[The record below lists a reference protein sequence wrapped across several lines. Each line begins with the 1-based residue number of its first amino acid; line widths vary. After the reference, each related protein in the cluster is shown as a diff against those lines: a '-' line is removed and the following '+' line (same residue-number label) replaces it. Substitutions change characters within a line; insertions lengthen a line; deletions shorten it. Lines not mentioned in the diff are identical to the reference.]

1 MKELNKAIKQ
11 LKRSLKN
18 IDKAEEKLYRN
29 NRIKEAELAEHLLSE
44 IDDIILATYDIN
56 NIIHY

>member
-11 LKRSLKN
+11 LKRSLN
-18 IDKAEEKLYRN
+18 NLDKAEDKLYIN
-29 NRIKEAELAEHLLSE
+29 SRIKEAELAEHLARE
-44 IDDIILATYDIN
+44 ISNIIEATYDIN